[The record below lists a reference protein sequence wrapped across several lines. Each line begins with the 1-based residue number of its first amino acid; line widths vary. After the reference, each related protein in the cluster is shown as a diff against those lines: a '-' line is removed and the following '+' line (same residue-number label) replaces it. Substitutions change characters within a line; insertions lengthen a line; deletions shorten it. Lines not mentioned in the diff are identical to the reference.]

1 MKTARTGRLGRSGL
15 ERCAFSSVDD
25 EVARIAGVA
34 QDDEL
39 IIADVLQGH
48 GVTQGTGKETVGTD
62 GRLRHYLGKQQRL
75 IVGGSIETAAIPA
88 DSDAY
93 AGRGRPQNRGI
104 DLRPSGAV
112 VAGL

>member
-1 MKTARTGRLGRSGL
+1 
-15 ERCAFSSVDD
+15 
-25 EVARIAGVA
+25 
-34 QDDEL
+34 

-93 AGRGRPQNRGI
+93 AGRGRPQSRRI

-112 VAGL
+112 VAGLIQRTIHPSDQNHLAVPRNRETAGSGR